1 MTAPHYAVGEF
12 ASGEEMLAAVRELRR
27 LGFGDL
33 DAYGPYPVEGARE
46 ALGLGTSWITRAG
59 TLSGAIFG
67 AAAGYVV
74 QWWMNAIDWPI
85 DVGNRPPHA
94 WPAFILLSYEGLIL
108 CAAFA
113 AFFALLFAARL
124 PNLHHPVLGAEGFE
138 SATGSGFWV
147 SVGSADREERIRAM
161 KQLGL
166 MGARKVQPVDEG
178 ETG

>member
-1 MTAPHYAVGEF
+1 MTAAHYAVAEFPTGER
-12 ASGEEMLAAVRELRR
+12 MVAAVRELRR
-27 LGFGDL
+27 RGWRDL

-59 TLSGAIFG
+59 TVTGAIFG

-94 WPAFILLSYEGLIL
+94 WPAFVLLSYEGLIL

-113 AFFALLFAARL
+113 TFFALVFAARL
-124 PNLHHPVLGAEGFE
+124 PNLHHPVLGADGFD

-147 SVGSADREERIRAM
+147 SVGTEDREARVRAM
-161 KQLGL
+161 EQLTALG
-166 MGARKVQPVDEG
+166 GAKVQPVDEE